1 MNDDL
6 ISRLSEIRSK
16 YNCFD
21 ENEEPYYRALS
32 ETIRVLSQRADG
44 DTISRAEAIE
54 VLNKLARD
62 NFTLKDAFA
71 FYLGALHDA
80 SDEIKALPSAER
92 RGKWI
97 HDGKDFPHG
106 CDWIHCSVC
115 GARGINVPADLTNYC
130 PNCGA
135 RMERDCNETKA
146 TPKRRTILERIKA
159 GEGLPPLD
167 AKMITDK
174 DDTQ

>member
-1 MNDDL
+1 MTRSEAIDMLRQICSYLTAGNPVWRTEPIREACEMAIEALTEKEPSADDL
-6 ISRLSEIRSK
+6 ISRLSEIRSE

-21 ENEEPYYRALS
+21 ENEEPYYRVLS
-32 ETIRVLSQRADG
+32 EVIKILSQRADG
-44 DTISRAEAIE
+44 DTISRQTAI
-54 VLNKLARD
+54 
-62 NFTLKDAFA
+62 DALSTPHGIL
-71 FYLGALHDA
+71 YPIRTI
-80 SDEIKALPSAER
+80 EELPLAER

-115 GARGINVPADLTNYC
+115 GKRGINVPADLTNYC

-135 RMERDCNETKA
+135 
-146 TPKRRTILERIKA
+146 
-159 GEGLPPLD
+159 
-167 AKMITDK
+167 KMITDK